1 MLLFTYCFNW
11 KVVNIRYFH
20 RNRTIKA
27 ATEIVRY
34 KIRNGGIYMKDM
46 AIQTTTSIN
55 HLFENSSTTK
65 EQSTF
70 KTLVIKYVKDPGS
83 AITHFIGMVM
93 AIGAS
98 IPLLIKASRQADP
111 LYLISMSVYAL
122 SLILLYAAST
132 TYHTFDR
139 SERINTILKKIDHMM
154 ISVLIA
160 GSYTPICLLVL
171 NKKTGIILLS
181 IVWGIALI
189 GILIKAF
196 WVYCPKWVSS
206 ILYIGMGWT
215 CVLAFTQIFHAL
227 SPAGFGWLLIGG
239 IIYTVG
245 GVIYALKLPV
255 FNNRHKYFGS
265 HEIFHLFVMG
275 GSLCHYIVMY
285 AYI

>member
-1 MLLFTYCFNW
+1 
-11 KVVNIRYFH
+11 
-20 RNRTIKA
+20 
-27 ATEIVRY
+27 
-34 KIRNGGIYMKDM
+34 MKDI
-46 AIQTTTSIN
+46 AIHSTSSIN
-55 HLFENSSTTK
+55 GLLEKTTK
-65 EQSTF
+65 NTMENNL
-70 KTLVIKYVKDPGS
+70 KTLIIKYIKDPGS

-93 AIGAS
+93 AIPAA
-98 IPLLIKASRQADP
+98 IPLLIKAARQSDP
-111 LYLISMSVYAL
+111 LYIVAMGVYAL
-122 SLILLYAAST
+122 SLILLYTAST
-132 TYHTFDR
+132 AYHTFDR

-171 NKKTGIILLS
+171 EKKTGLVLLG

-206 ILYIGMGWT
+206 VLYIGMGWT
-215 CVLAFTQIFHAL
+215 CVLAFGQIFHAM
-227 SPAGFGWLLIGG
+227 SPAGFGWLLAGG

-245 GVIYALKLPV
+245 GIIYALKLSV